1 MSEQNDLRFERLGRI
16 VQAGMFRFVLLWGT
30 LGWGGSTGS
39 LFWVAMYFLGWDL
52 HNLTWAEFFRVLG
65 GFAVAGT
72 ILAFPVW
79 LLFRLL
85 YFFALKART
94 ADRTRAA

>member
-1 MSEQNDLRFERLGRI
+1 MSEQDNLRFERLGRI

-52 HNLTWAEFFRVLG
+52 HNLTWAEFFRVLS

-72 ILAFPVW
+72 ILALAVW
-79 LLFRLL
+79 LPLRRL
-85 YFFALKART
+85 YAHTLKART
-94 ADRTRAA
+94 ANRAHTA

>member
-1 MSEQNDLRFERLGRI
+1 MSEQSDLGFARLGRI

-30 LGWGGSTGS
+30 LGWGCGAGS

-52 HNLTWAEFFRVLG
+52 RQLTWAWFFWVLG

-72 ILAFPVW
+72 ILALPVW

-85 YFFALKART
+85 YLFALKTRVGGRTRT
-94 ADRTRAA
+94 A